1 MSKQDKIEEILEVES
16 SKETE
21 NFELELDDFNLDL
34 PSSDEFVGEK
44 EFDKSVLSDS
54 VTELF
59 SDDEISER
67 MKDPI
72 FRELAEPK
80 LPELKKDDRAKLLLQ
95 SPNRIH
101 FYWSMKNN
109 PYRILNRAFGKIG
122 SYQLIVKL
130 VNQLTGIEEMFP
142 IETEGEDWFN
152 VESDTNYRAE
162 IGFYAPNRPF
172 ISIIFSNTLDTPR
185 KNPSPRRAL
194 ASDWDIT
201 ANKFAQVLDNS
212 GFRQDAFDVAIAG
225 DDVKVST
232 KATNKA
238 FGTFIGD
245 DEKESGFSAEDLRF
259 VLLAFASGYTLE
271 DLRGHISEKL
281 FQRLSANKENINS
294 ENALASLKE
303 NFDVFADESWEE
315 AEEFGPAV
323 FGASLVNF
331 PKRIRKRTVPK
342 TLLPKLSDF
351 PKLSPLSSANFPVS
365 SGNFR

>member
-1 MSKQDKIEEILEVES
+1 MSKEDKNKEILEVES
-16 SKETE
+16 SEETE
-21 NFELELDDFNLDL
+21 KFELELDDFSLDL
-34 PSSDEFVGEK
+34 PSSDEFAGEK
-44 EFDKSVLSDS
+44 KFDKSVLSVS

-109 PYRILNRAFGKIG
+109 PYRVLNRAFGKIG

-130 VNQLTGIEEMFP
+130 VNQSTGFEEMSP
-142 IETEGEDWFN
+142 IEAEGEYWFN
-152 VESDTNYRAE
+152 VESDANYRAE

-172 ISIIFSNTLDTPR
+172 ISIIFSNTLNTPR
-185 KNPSPRRAL
+185 KNPSLRRAL
-194 ASDWDIT
+194 ASDWDVS
-201 ANKFAQVLDNS
+201 ANEFAQVLDNS
-212 GFRQDAFDVAIAG
+212 GFRQDAFNVAIAG
-225 DDVKVST
+225 DNLEVSN
-232 KATNKA
+232 KATSKA
-238 FGTFIGD
+238 FGKFIGD
-245 DEKESGFSAEDLRF
+245 TKNDSGFSAADLRF
-259 VLLAFASGYTLE
+259 VLMAFAAGHTLE
-271 DLRGHISEKL
+271 SLRGHISEQL
-281 FQRLSANKENINS
+281 FALLSANKENINS

-303 NFDVFADESWEE
+303 NFDVFSDEIWEE
-315 AEEFGPAV
+315 EEFGSAV

-342 TLLPKLSDF
+342 TLLPKFSDF
-351 PKLSPLSSANFPVS
+351 PKLSPLSSADLPIS
-365 SGNFR
+365 SGNFG